1 VKTVS
6 PATRVRGRPGAPRL
20 TTSSSPDL
28 RTPGRRA
35 GSAVAQGDLARRLA
49 RLPIPQEAIPRL
61 VRFVEDEVHAALEA
75 RAKDGFS
82 AADVEA
88 AGGDAALLERLEK
101 ARAER
106 ERVDAIRRAGLDG
119 LTKAE
124 LEQALE
130 QARRR

>member
-1 VKTVS
+1 
-6 PATRVRGRPGAPRL
+6 L